1 MEKIEFSVNV
11 YGSIMSKSFCCGVS
25 LIELLKWSFFF
36 PKYTEWSN
44 CLEFKWANLS
54 QWGKMLLPFVSSLFL
69 WKIGHMLNDSHNWI
83 SQKIWLRLPVVAMW
97 FIWPVVY
104 YCHCK
109 DLIGYKNVVSDK
121 LVYELMQF
129 SIKLLIFKNFVCSGT
144 FSFFHSSLFHKSF
157 YWLQCSFFAHFC
169 HVLDQ
174 LSERSLIFFFLI
186 DPVTFTVTLSQQ
198 KVKEENCRELLMGIF
213 SLVIFCANRSFAST
227 LHCVWA
233 SCKFLSTQATS
244 PSLGDGIPVVPGSG
258 GITFYIGFHY
268 GVWL

>member
-1 MEKIEFSVNV
+1 MLWCITDRVAEMV
-11 YGSIMSKSFCCGVS
+11 
-25 LIELLKWSFFF
+25 FFF
-36 PKYTEWSN
+36 FSPKYTEWSN

-157 YWLQCSFFAHFC
+157 YWLQCSFSLHIS
-169 HVLDQ
+169 VM
-174 LSERSLIFFFLI
+174 SLISFQRGVWFFF
-186 DPVTFTVTLSQQ
+186 
-198 KVKEENCRELLMGIF
+198 
-213 SLVIFCANRSFAST
+213 
-227 LHCVWA
+227 
-233 SCKFLSTQATS
+233 
-244 PSLGDGIPVVPGSG
+244 
-258 GITFYIGFHY
+258 
-268 GVWL
+268 